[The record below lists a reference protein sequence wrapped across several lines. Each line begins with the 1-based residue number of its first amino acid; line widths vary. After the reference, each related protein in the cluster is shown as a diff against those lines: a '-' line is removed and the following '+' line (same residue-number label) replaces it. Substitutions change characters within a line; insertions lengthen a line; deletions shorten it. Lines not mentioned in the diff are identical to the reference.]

1 MQWTTRPI
9 HSLYPE
15 ELLVRASEKILLRF
29 LGKSSRRRQD
39 LSPKAR
45 ENYFSLNKLTKRRI
59 LLQQVLS
66 HHWYRSSCSKS
77 LQHRANSRWVMEDI
91 SYSLQRR
98 KREVGPLTRNLLWL
112 RFRSRKVKSDVLAIR
127 TNKISSSQIKP
138 FQLKSRELKSPPQ
151 EINKMISGGWHF
163 TPIRPQVGPQSSPS
177 GRCPAMSSRVWSL
190 PLTKV
195 PSRTCWMG
203 GEVSCTPI

>member
-1 MQWTTRPI
+1 MQLTTRLI
-9 HSLYPE
+9 HFLYPE
-15 ELLVRASEKILLRF
+15 KLLVRALEKIQLRF

-45 ENYFSLNKLTKRRI
+45 HNYFSLNKLTKPRI

-66 HHWYRSSCSKS
+66 HHPYRSSCSKS
-77 LQHRANSRWVMEDI
+77 LQNRANSRWVMEDI

-98 KREVGPLTRNLLWL
+98 KREVRPLTRNLLWL

-151 EINKMISGGWHF
+151 DINKMI
-163 TPIRPQVGPQSSPS
+163 
-177 GRCPAMSSRVWSL
+177 
-190 PLTKV
+190 
-195 PSRTCWMG
+195 
-203 GEVSCTPI
+203 